1 MQFYDEDER
10 SPRRRKG
17 SNVPVI
23 IFVAIFILGIVGYMV
38 VSRTRVIG
46 QVGQMMA
53 EEVENED
60 AGCDVEVTAVIDHNE
75 SSRDEGSYTYAPVY
89 RFEYEG
95 TTYNVRGK
103 VWESKPVYEEGQ
115 EVNIMIDSS
124 DPYHIYD
131 PGNNL
136 GTALRSFGIS
146 ALPFFAVFALMSI
159 VPVVI
164 IIVLIAVVVKNSKS
178 VPRDTYEE

>member
-10 SPRRRKG
+10 SPRRREKT
-17 SNVPVI
+17 NVPALI
-23 IFVAIFILGIVGYMV
+23 IAAIFILGIVGYMV
-38 VSRTRVIG
+38 VSHTLAIG
-46 QVGQMMA
+46 HAGQFMA

-60 AGCDVEVTAVIDHNE
+60 NGCDVEVTAVIDHNE
-75 SSRDEGSYTYAPVY
+75 SSSDEGSYTYAPVY

-136 GTALRSFGIS
+136 GTALKSFGVS
-146 ALPFFAVFALMSI
+146 SLPFFAVFALISL
-159 VPVVI
+159 VPAVI
-164 IIVLIAVVVKNSKS
+164 IIIPIVVFVMKAKS
-178 VPRDTYEE
+178 VPRDNYEE